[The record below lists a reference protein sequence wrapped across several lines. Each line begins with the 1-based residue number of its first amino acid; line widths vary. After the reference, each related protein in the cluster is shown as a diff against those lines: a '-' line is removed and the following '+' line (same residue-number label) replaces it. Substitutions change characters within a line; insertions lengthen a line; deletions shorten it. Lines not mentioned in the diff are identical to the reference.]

1 MKPVKD
7 KILIGIT
14 GVIASG
20 KSLVI
25 NYLSELGF
33 DILSADVV
41 NRELLNEEVH
51 IRKVNLLLFNKD
63 SDELSKKEIKELIF
77 NNSEAKAKLEG
88 YLHPLIR
95 ERILKL
101 VKESKEKVIFVEVPL
116 LFEAKYLFFDKI
128 ITVYTPNH
136 ITLKRLMTR
145 DKITEKQ
152 ALKLINS
159 QMDIDIKVSL
169 SDYVVDNTKGIEYTK
184 KEVLKIL
191 KEMEKEYGNLQDK

>member
-20 KSLVI
+20 KSLVT
-25 NYLSELGF
+25 NYLSELGYYT
-33 DILSADVV
+33 ISADVV

-51 IRKVNLLLFNKD
+51 IRNVNLLLFNKD
-63 SDELSKKEIKELIF
+63 SNELSKKEIKELIF
-77 NNSEAKAKLEG
+77 NNSDAKLKLEG
-88 YLHPLIR
+88 YLHPLIKK
-95 ERILKL
+95 RILKL
-101 VKESKEKVIFVEVPL
+101 VKESKEKIIFIEVPL

-128 ITVYTPNH
+128 ITVYTPNN

-145 DKITEKQ
+145 DRITKEQ
-152 ALKLINS
+152 ANKLINS
-159 QMDIDIKVSL
+159 QMDIDKKVSL
-169 SDYVVDNTKGIEYTK
+169 SDYVISNTKGIENTK

-191 KEMEKEYGNLQDK
+191 KEMEKEYGNL

>member
-159 QMDIDIKVSL
+159 QMDIDTKVSL
-169 SDYVVDNTKGIEYTK
+169 SNYVVDNTKGIEYTK

>member
-20 KSLVI
+20 KSLVT
-25 NYLSELGF
+25 NYLSELGYYT
-33 DILSADVV
+33 ISADAV

-51 IRKVNLLLFNKD
+51 IRKVNALLFNKD
-63 SDELSKKEIKELIF
+63 NNELSKKEVKELIF
-77 NNSEAKAKLEG
+77 NDNEAKLKLEG
-88 YLHPLIR
+88 YLHPLI
-95 ERILKL
+95 
-101 VKESKEKVIFVEVPL
+101 KEKIFELIKKSKEKVIFVEVPL

-128 ITVYTPNH
+128 ITVYTPNRVT
-136 ITLKRLMTR
+136 IKRLIVR
-145 DKITEKQ
+145 DKIDKNK

-159 QMDIDIKVSL
+159 QMDIDKKVSL
-169 SDYVVDNTKGIEYTK
+169 SDYVIDNTKGIEKTK

>member
-33 DILSADVV
+33 DILSADVI

-159 QMDIDIKVSL
+159 QMDIDTKVSL
-169 SDYVVDNTKGIEYTK
+169 SNYVVDNTKGIEYTK